1 MDKRYLI
8 FISSTYEDLKVER
21 EKVTRA
27 IMDLNN
33 IPARME
39 NFPAAGIRPKDLIE
53 RVIRECDYFVLIIGS
68 RYGSISDSGKSYT
81 EEEYNYAVHEG
92 IPVIAFIQD
101 GIINNHD
108 DDYKRLLEFKERVK
122 HGTHTIR
129 TWTSPDQL
137 MAIVATSL
145 HNAININPR
154 PGWVRADAGNSAK
167 EEFDNQIKEPQSR
180 NKLLDGVEVA
190 DGETVKSDDNSDE
203 NSDFWRTELSAHLR
217 IGFDYWDRHFEIPYS
232 IKLSLKEWFIP
243 IATSINDSVSDVTVY
258 GIVYD
263 LSKVFYNDPYY
274 KKTFMNCVYNYINSK
289 SSKSLSG
296 NIIYQTRKLL
306 NTGGLLPNIKGIE
319 INDRDIKIIIQELQK
334 EGLIEKE
341 IRSDIQ
347 LSEKGEEYLEKF
359 VYQEN

>member
-154 PGWVRADAGNSAK
+154 PGWVRADINDGNTDEINRLR
-167 EEFDNQIKEPQSR
+167 EENKILQSHITDFDNNHDSKNDVFIANTDDWRAIITINIKARYTYRFGDIGNTYQHTFRVER
-180 NKLLDGVEVA
+180 NLKQWFKIIEKIIEDLDVIARYDHIKKDFKYYFCEDPFFKRDLFDYA
-190 DGETVKSDDNSDE
+190 KNHINNDSFLYPTTQKSLVLSE
-203 NSDFWRTELSAHLR
+203 SDF
-217 IGFDYWDRHFEIPYS
+217 
-232 IKLSLKEWFIP
+232 
-243 IATSINDSVSDVTVY
+243 SINNVEIED
-258 GIVYD
+258 
-263 LSKVFYNDPYY
+263 NDIMLIL
-274 KKTFMNCVYNYINSK
+274 KTFED
-289 SSKSLSG
+289 
-296 NIIYQTRKLL
+296 Q
-306 NTGGLLPNIKGIE
+306 GLLIKYEVTNLWE
-319 INDRDIKIIIQELQK
+319 ITQKGKRVYEELFMK
-334 EGLIEKE
+334 
-341 IRSDIQ
+341 
-347 LSEKGEEYLEKF
+347 
-359 VYQEN
+359 